1 MGLENTIARDK
12 NSPSQDRAKAMIFLC
27 HHIDEALKMQYVTLE
42 SPLELLERL
51 KEIYDHLRLTL
62 LPRARSEW
70 QSLRLQDFKTVQEYN
85 SAMFKITSQL
95 RYCGENQ
102 QYRERGFQKYSEL
115 ITCLLLAEQNN
126 ELLLKNHESRP
137 TGANP
142 FPEANAIQPANPV
155 RGRGQV
161 RNQRID
167 RDRNQNRGRGRA
179 NAYSHNNYQ
188 NRPRYM
194 PNRRY
199 NDRRPY
205 RPQQRFNTGRNRN
218 NDDECTRCGIK
229 SHWAHLRK
237 SYIAATNALA
247 KINIPEGKVPSA
259 NEHTARVKRGRP
271 LGSKDKNPR
280 KKKIVNTGEEINND
294 QIPEKGSLD
303 NDVYMKIP

>member
-1 MGLENTIARDK
+1 MGLKNTIARDK

-42 SPLELLERL
+42 SPLELWERL
-51 KEIYDHLRLTL
+51 KERYDHLRPTL
-62 LPRARSEW
+62 LQRARSEW

-85 SAMFKITSQL
+85 STMFKITSQL
-95 RYCGENQ
+95 RHCGENISESDMMEKIFSTFHASNMVLQQ
-102 QYRERGFQKYSEL
+102 QYRERGFQKYSKL
-115 ITCLLLAEQNN
+115 ITCLLLAEQNT

-137 TGANP
+137 TCENP

-188 NRPRYM
+188 NRPRYV

-205 RPQQRFNTGRNRN
+205 RPQQRFNIGRNRN
-218 NDDECTRCGIK
+218 NDKECTRCGIK
-229 SHWAHLRK
+229 GH
-237 SYIAATNALA
+237 
-247 KINIPEGKVPSA
+247 
-259 NEHTARVKRGRP
+259 
-271 LGSKDKNPR
+271 
-280 KKKIVNTGEEINND
+280 
-294 QIPEKGSLD
+294 
-303 NDVYMKIP
+303 